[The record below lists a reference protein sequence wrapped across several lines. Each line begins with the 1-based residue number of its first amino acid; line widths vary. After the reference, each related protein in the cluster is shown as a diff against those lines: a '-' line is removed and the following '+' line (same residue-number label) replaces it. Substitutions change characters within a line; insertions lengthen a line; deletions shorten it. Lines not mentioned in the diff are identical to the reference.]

1 MWTTIVMVLFVILF
15 FLLIGVIQ
23 QKEGFENPYA
33 ISQQHQGD
41 IATFRK
47 KINKLTISDEL
58 INTLQEKIT
67 ILSDNTTKLQTNLP
81 DKQAEQNAP
90 I

>member
-1 MWTTIVMVLFVILF
+1 MWTTIVMVLFIILF

-23 QKEGFENPYA
+23 QKEGFSNPYA

-41 IATFRK
+41 IATFRQK
-47 KINKLTISDEL
+47 MNKITISDEL
-58 INTLQEKIT
+58 LNKMQEQIT
-67 ILSDNTTKLQTNLP
+67 ILSNNTIKLHTNLP
-81 DKQAEQNAP
+81 DKETEQIAP